1 MYNCVNMICAVNALG
16 SQSYLQEGLYGQIKP
31 QENYC
36 SVAQLR
42 MIHEM
47 AKDSDLDT
55 IFAIAE

>member
-1 MYNCVNMICAVNALG
+1 MICAVNALG